1 LNPRPKRVKEE
12 VTEVTEV
19 KEVTPVEEAQVVVE
33 EVTPVTEETQKRE
46 KKVVEEKPIPPEELL
61 ERPDNALSLA
71 EYREQLKEK
80 NRKILGSN
88 NAGTTLNVELPA
100 QFKKLE
106 KESFGVQPSEK
117 KAAAKPAKK
126 ENVVQ
131 EVVVNFK
138 TQDNTYQR
146 NNRNDYGNKK
156 SKPAPKIRFEDL
168 PSL

>member
-1 LNPRPKRVKEE
+1 LNPKPRKAKEE
-12 VTEVTEV
+12 VTETTEV
-19 KEVTPVEEAQVVVE
+19 KETTPVVEETQPAAE
-33 EVTPVTEETQKRE
+33 EVTPVAEETQKRE

-80 NRKILGSN
+80 NRKIQGE
-88 NAGTTLNVELPA
+88 ATQATLKVELPA
-100 QFKKLE
+100 EFKKLE
-106 KESFGVQPSEK
+106 KESFGVKPAEK

-126 ENVVQ
+126 ENLVQ

-138 TQDNTYQR
+138 TQDSTYQKR
-146 NNRNDYGNKK
+146 DYGNKK